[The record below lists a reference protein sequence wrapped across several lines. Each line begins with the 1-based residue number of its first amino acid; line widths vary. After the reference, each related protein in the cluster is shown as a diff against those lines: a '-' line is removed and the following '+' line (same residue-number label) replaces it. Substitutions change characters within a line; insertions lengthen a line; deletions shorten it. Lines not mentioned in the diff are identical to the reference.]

1 MLGQR
6 GRYRFRAGD
15 GTLCGC
21 EELIMVVL
29 WDVMVS

>member
-1 MLGQR
+1 MG
-6 GRYRFRAGD
+6 GGTIFITGD

-29 WDVMVS
+29 WDVMLL